1 MTTNHRASFACKR
14 QGKVLI
20 QQLLL
25 LTQLMVNLSDYP
37 SILTKML
44 NACIKSPHINLAIFS
59 LHNDSEARLDFIQNM
74 EYKFVELM
82 YCVCIRTP
90 EALTQQ
96 HITYRYNVMKQRLS
110 LMQARLQE
118 ISNLVKIKNP
128 SLLLQL
134 QKSVPSG
141 GSHSPPAASH
151 GNSSFPNGNSSVL
164 SSSAIQKASY
174 R

>member
-1 MTTNHRASFACKR
+1 
-14 QGKVLI
+14 
-20 QQLLL
+20 
-25 LTQLMVNLSDYP
+25 MVNLSDYP
-37 SILTKML
+37 SILIKML

-110 LMQARLQE
+110 LMQTRLQE

-134 QKSVPSG
+134 QKSVPSS
-141 GSHSPPAASH
+141 GSHSPPAAASH
-151 GNSSFPNGNSSVL
+151 GNSSSSSFLLNGNSNSSVL